1 MVVEAATSMVLAVT
15 DYRDGSRVSEAA
27 MGMPELTQGIE
38 LGRLTKRGWGVHT
51 RAITTGEWS

>member
-15 DYRDGSRVSEAA
+15 DDRGGSRVSEAA

-38 LGRLTKRGWGVHT
+38 LGWLTKRGWCVQTGV
-51 RAITTGEWS
+51 ITTGEWS